1 MKLFY
6 LISKNVRSED
16 LSDPEDWVMVPREE
30 DKCKDADKTVTDTS
44 GPAEIKLS
52 PVQLRRHRSEYNSQ
66 TELSQIGSNSDFTS
80 SSTHN
85 RYSSPLFQ
93 GVLPGNPIE
102 AVRIS
107 TQSIP
112 DDDSYENLIQT
123 ANLVSR
129 SGSKT
134 PEIKAPV
141 ESTNKTN
148 ELSEEALDENLSDN
162 FSDPEKVL
170 MANVVP
176 GEMKLLETQL
186 HVVNNFWL
194 L

>member
-1 MKLFY
+1 
-6 LISKNVRSED
+6 
-16 LSDPEDWVMVPREE
+16 MVPREE
-30 DKCKDADKTVTDTS
+30 DKAEDVGNAVSTGASETADIE
-44 GPAEIKLS
+44 PS
-52 PVQLRRHRSEYNSQ
+52 PVQLRRHKSEYSSH
-66 TELSQIGSNSDFTS
+66 TELTQIGANLNVTS
-80 SSTHN
+80 SPTSK

-93 GVLPGNPIE
+93 DVFIGKAIE

-141 ESTNKTN
+141 ESTTNKPN
-148 ELSEEALDENLSDN
+148 KLMSEEALDEYLSDN
-162 FSDPEKVL
+162 ISDPEKVL

-176 GEMKLLETQL
+176 GENKLR
-186 HVVNNFWL
+186 
-194 L
+194 